1 MANTIHTVVKGD
13 TLWDLAKK
21 YNTTVAKLVELND
34 IENPDFIVIGQKL
47 IVSGSVTKTTNNTS
61 RAEVKSFGLLSN
73 KTELYA
79 SWKWDKT
86 NTDHYLVQWYY
97 KDAANW
103 LKDWIGPSETSV
115 TVKQATFSIP
125 DNAKQ
130 VKFRVKPVA
139 KQRNA
144 NGRGT
149 AYWAA
154 SWSTEKIHNVSNPPD
169 TPPAPNI
176 DKLETNKLTVSVSN
190 IAVAGGKVIFQV
202 YKASSKSVYKSATVT
217 LVNRRASHVFGLESG
232 SEYVVRC
239 QVVDGSLYSE
249 WSPYSNPV
257 LTRPAKVS
265 KISTLRAESETS
277 VYLKWGAVVAA
288 DSYDIEYT
296 TDKNHFGSSNMS
308 TIVND
313 ITTPYYLLGNMQSG
327 DEYFFRVR
335 AVNSGGESEWSTISS
350 VVIGTDPIAPT
361 TWSSVTTATTG
372 EEATLFWVHNSEDG
386 SNETYAELEFTVDG
400 VIVYPTTI
408 IENKDTDEDEIKTR
422 SYILDTSSYT
432 EGTKILWRVRTS
444 GVTKNFGDWSIQR
457 TIDVYA
463 KPTLELRMLSMI
475 GGRNLLLNSANK
487 VPNTYGGTVMS
498 VERDVAVEEWEA
510 DNAIRIYGIGG
521 TAATFAYLSGT
532 SVGGVADEKRSYAT
546 SVYIKNN
553 HATNRV
559 KITGNHLTQGEYL
572 ILEPLDITRVELVGK
587 GNGWGA
593 LQINFQTITAGDDF
607 DLTYWHPK
615 IENGS
620 RVTDWI
626 PAPEDTGSESAS
638 LEEIANPDS
647 SGELNRFPFYIS
659 AVPGPAT
666 QAPIGYYLTISAN
679 DSYNAT
685 DVAGNDI
692 YVKAGD
698 AVYSKYFD
706 INQHLMV
713 ELGAGNIDLENNI
726 SYTVTCTASMDSG
739 LSAEASMVFQVLW
752 EDIAY
757 EPNAEIAIDEETA
770 AAYIRP
776 YCEDVDGNPVQDVL
790 LSVYRR
796 EFDGTFTE
804 LMTGIDNLSN
814 TFVTDPHPALD
825 YARYRIV
832 ATDVYTGAIS
842 FCDIAPY
849 PVNEKAVIIQWDD
862 DWSDFEG
869 ISDGTWESPVWAG
882 SLLRLPYNIDVTEN
896 NQIDVTMVKY
906 IGRTHPVSYY
916 GTQVGETATW
926 NVTIEKDDEETL
938 YMLRRLQKWMGDVY
952 VREPSGCGYWANIS
966 VSFSQ
971 KHKEVTIPVTLNIT
985 RVEGGV

>member
-13 TLWDLAKK
+13 TLWALAIK
-21 YNTTVAKLVELND
+21 YNTTVNKLVELND
-34 IENPDFIVIGQKL
+34 IENPDHIVIGQKL
-47 IVSGSVTKTTNNTS
+47 IVSGSVSKTTNNTS
-61 RAEVKSFGLLSN
+61 RAEVKSFGLLST
-73 KTELYA
+73 KTDLYA
-79 SWKWDKT
+79 SWKWDKA
-86 NTDHYLVQWYY
+86 NTDHYLVRWYY

-103 LKDWIGPSETSV
+103 MKDWIRSDEQNV

-125 DNAKQ
+125 SNARQ
-130 VKFRVKPVA
+130 VKFQVKPVA
-139 KQRNA
+139 KQREV

-149 AYWAA
+149 AYWTAE
-154 SWSTEKIHNVSNPPD
+154 WSTEQIYNVADPPD
-169 TPPAPNI
+169 TPSAPNV
-176 DKLETNKLTVSVSN
+176 DELDGTKLTVSVSG
-190 IAVAGGKVIFQV
+190 ITDADGGKVRFEV
-202 YKASSKSVYKSATVT
+202 YPLRSPNLYKSATSSII
-217 LVNRRASHVFGLESG
+217 NQRASHIFGLAAG
-232 SEYVVRC
+232 SEYIVRC
-239 QVVDGSLYSE
+239 RVELGGINSE
-249 WSPYSNPV
+249 WSIYSSSV
-257 LTRPAKVS
+257 LTAPAKVS
-265 KISTLRAESETS
+265 KISTIRAESETS
-277 VYLKWGAVVAA
+277 VYMKWAPVTSA
-288 DSYDIEYT
+288 DTYEIEYT
-296 TDKNHFGSSNMS
+296 TDKNYFGGSNLS
-308 TIVND
+308 TMVSD
-313 ITTPYYLLGNMQSG
+313 ITTSEYILGNLQSG

-335 AVNSGGESEWSTISS
+335 AINSGGESGWSDIAS
-350 VVIGTDPIAPT
+350 VIIGTDPIAPT
-361 TWSSVTTATTG
+361 TWSSVVTATVG
-372 EEATLFWVHNSEDG
+372 EDVTLFWVHNSEDG
-386 SNETYAELEFTVDG
+386 SNETYAEIEFTVDG
-400 VIVYPTTI
+400 VVQPTVLI
-408 IENKDTDEDEIKTR
+408 QNKDADEDEIKTR
-422 SYILDTSSYT
+422 SYILETKSYT

-475 GGRNLLLNSANK
+475 GGRNLLINSATK
-487 VPNTYGGTVMS
+487 IPSSHGGTKMT
-498 VERDVAVEEWEA
+498 VERDVTVDEW
-510 DNAIRIYGIGG
+510 DTDDAIRIYGTGGTATTAAYIGG
-521 TAATFAYLSGT
+521 TSL
-532 SVGGVADEKRSYAT
+532 GGISDVKRTYAT
-546 SVYIKNN
+546 SIYVKNN
-553 HATNRV
+553 HPTNR
-559 KITGNHLTQGEYL
+559 IRISANHLSNASYV
-572 ILEPLDITRVELVGK
+572 LEPLEITKVELIGH

-593 LQINFQTITAGDDF
+593 LQINIAVINIGDAF

-626 PAPEDTGSESAS
+626 PAPEDEGSESAS

-647 SGELNRFPFYIS
+647 DGELNRFPFYIS
-659 AVPGPAT
+659 ATPGPAT
-666 QAPIGYYLTISAN
+666 QAPIGYYLTVSAN
-679 DSYNAT
+679 DSYSTTDAT
-685 DVAGNDI
+685 GNDI

-698 AVYSKYFD
+698 VVYSKYFD

-713 ELGAGNIDLENNI
+713 ELSAGSIDLENNV
-726 SYTVTCTASMDSG
+726 SYTVTCTVSMDSG
-739 LSAEASMVFQVLW
+739 LSAEGSLIFQVLW
-752 EDIAY
+752 EDITY
-757 EPNAEIAIDEETA
+757 EPNAEIGIDEEIA

-776 YCEDVDGNPVQDVL
+776 YCEDAEGIPVQDVL

-796 EFDGTFTE
+796 NFDGTFTE

-814 TFVTDPHPALD
+814 TFITDPHPALD
-825 YARYRIV
+825 YARYRVV

-869 ISDGTWESPVWAG
+869 ISDGVWEQPVWAG

-896 NQIDVTMVKY
+896 NQSDVTMVRY

-926 NVTIEKDDEETL
+926 NVSIQKGDEETL